1 MKDSWSLIEST
12 RADGEGLEVR
22 AAAPGE
28 SLWFAGHF
36 PGQPILPGVA
46 LVETACQALR
56 DEAALRGDAIRIAG
70 LRRVRFT
77 RPVLPGECFRAR
89 LQAEKPGDPQ
99 WFSFKVMVEDAVV
112 CSGQIA
118 VRKAEKNNT

>member
-1 MKDSWSLIEST
+1 MKDSWSLIES
-12 RADGEGLEVR
+12 AQAGGEGLDVS
-22 AAAPGE
+22 AAAHAE

-46 LVETACQALR
+46 LVETACQAIR
-56 DEAALRGDAIRIAG
+56 DQAALRNENAKISA

-77 RPVLPGECFRAR
+77 RPVLPGERFSIR
-89 LQAEKPGDPQ
+89 LQAEKPGDQQ

-118 VRKAEKNNT
+118 VIKAEKNNI